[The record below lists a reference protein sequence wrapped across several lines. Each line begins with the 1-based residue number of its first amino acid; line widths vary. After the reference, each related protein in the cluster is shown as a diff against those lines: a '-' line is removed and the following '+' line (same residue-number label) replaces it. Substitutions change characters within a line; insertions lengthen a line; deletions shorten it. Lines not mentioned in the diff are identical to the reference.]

1 MSENK
6 KTSVNEDRGENT
18 DPVVTSRSSDC
29 YVAANRLLLGQYRV
43 QVSGKDAELMAKDRY
58 EVAVALIEQRGELDQ
73 LRDYKAAIDRGGWD
87 ISTCRDCNEL
97 VVCLPDGFPMCESCA
112 TKAT

>member
-1 MSENK
+1 MTSESK
-6 KTSVNEDRGENT
+6 RPDSDRVKNT

-43 QVSGKDAELMAKDRY
+43 QVSGKDAALMAKDRY
-58 EVAVALIEQRGELDQ
+58 EVAVALIEQRGGLDQ

>member
-1 MSENK
+1 MTSESK
-6 KTSVNEDRGENT
+6 RPDSDRVKNT

-58 EVAVALIEQRGELDQ
+58 EVAVALIEQRRRIRSIAGLQ
-73 LRDYKAAIDRGGWD
+73 SRDRSRRLGYFHMSR
-87 ISTCRDCNEL
+87 L
-97 VVCLPDGFPMCESCA
+97 
-112 TKAT
+112 

>member
-1 MSENK
+1 MNE
-6 KTSVNEDRGENT
+6 KTNNAKDFG
-18 DPVVTSRSSDC
+18 SSDC